1 MPVVCAVTYALVAV
15 VAVPWNVVAVITLL
29 PIVIPEPVERVVP
42 PEDAVFKTVP
52 IKYLVAVVAS
62 VLTSAADEATAGM
75 SVVKAIVLPEPE
87 PVPPLNTFK
96 VES

>member
-1 MPVVCAVTYALVAV
+1 M
-15 VAVPWNVVAVITLL
+15 AVPWNVVAVITLF
-29 PIVIPEPVERVVP
+29 PIVIPEPVESVVP
-42 PEDAVFKTVP
+42 PEEAVLRTVP

-62 VLTSAADEATAGM
+62 VLTNAADEATAGI
-75 SVVKAIVLPEPE
+75 SVVKANVLPDPA

>member
-1 MPVVCAVTYALVAV
+1 M
-15 VAVPWNVVAVITLL
+15 
-29 PIVIPEPVERVVP
+29 PEPVESDVP
-42 PEDAVFKTVP
+42 PEEGVLSKVP
-52 IKYLVAVVAS
+52 IRNLVPVEAS
-62 VLTSAADEATAGM
+62 VLTKVADDATVGI